1 LYAIDLNYIVIKEI
15 MKSTSIVAVWVT
27 SIALLLT
34 LVAITVPLAHAQM
47 TLDITKAG
55 GDKPYGGEK
64 LGTVLIVPKEHLVSV
79 TANMSAPPAEGKVF
93 EGWFVDDGG
102 SGYKLSL
109 GEFSK
114 NGTLTLREQMVN
126 PYTYTQFIVTEE
138 PFEDADPNAAAATGG
153 TQLQTPFGR

>member
-1 LYAIDLNYIVIKEI
+1 

-34 LVAITVPLAHAQM
+34 LVAVTVPLAHAQM

-64 LGTVLIVPKEHLVSV
+64 LGTVLIVPKEHTVSV
-79 TANMSAPPAEGKVF
+79 TANMSAPPADGKVY

-114 NGTLTLREQMVN
+114 EW
-126 PYTYTQFIVTEE
+126 YTYIQRTDGQSLHIH
-138 PFEDADPNAAAATGG
+138 PIHRNRRAI
-153 TQLQTPFGR
+153 

>member
-1 LYAIDLNYIVIKEI
+1 MA
-15 MKSTSIVAVWVT
+15 AVWVT

-34 LVAITVPLAHAQM
+34 LVGVTVPLAHAQM
-47 TLDITKAG
+47 ALDITKAG

-102 SGYKLSL
+102 SGTS
-109 GEFSK
+109 S
-114 NGTLTLREQMVN
+114 V
-126 PYTYTQFIVTEE
+126 
-138 PFEDADPNAAAATGG
+138 
-153 TQLQTPFGR
+153 